1 MSEARLMARDIIKTL
16 PQDQVPQPS
25 VASGAPSMKEPVG
38 GENVSSVRDLD
49 LMECLEGRNQVALRL
64 ACIGDEMDLCLRSPR
79 LVQLPGIAMHRL
91 AVTYSQTGVRGIFRS
106 LIGSLTNL
114 RENIWSW
121 RVLTPG
127 AWVSP
132 DQDPGQLF
140 PMVLLV
146 LLLLGGAWHLQLQ

>member
-16 PQDQVPQPS
+16 PHDQVPQPA
-25 VASGAPSMKEPVG
+25 VVSGAPSMKEPVG
-38 GENVSSVRDLD
+38 VEDVSPVRDLD
-49 LMECLEGRNQVALRL
+49 FMRCLESRNQVALRL
-64 ACIGDEMDLCLRSPR
+64 ACIGDEMDRCLRSPR

-91 AVTYSQTGVRGIFRS
+91 AATYSQTGARGIFRS

-121 RVLTPG
+121 RVFTPG

-140 PMVLLV
+140 PVVLLV
-146 LLLLGGAWHLQLQ
+146 FLLLGGAWHLQLQ